1 MNLEL
6 WKSRI
11 KLEQEWHEY
20 EISKN
25 QIIIGHEYTEKAPS
39 VMSEVSRS
47 FWPALFFEI
56 SLYSVTFLL
65 NMFLLLDTSVYDLFS
80 LLFIPLQDLSL
91 MLTVCKSGLFFH
103 VSLQHCSL
111 RLDISIKISFN
122 CSTPLFNTG
131 LCPLRYPFKIVLCFI
146 QESS

>member
-6 WKSRI
+6 WKSRV

-25 QIIIGHEYTEKAPS
+25 QIIIGDEYTEKAPS

-47 FWPALFFEI
+47 FCRVQFFEI

-65 NMFLLLDTSVYDLFS
+65 NMFLLLDTSVHDLLS
-80 LLFIPLQDLSL
+80 LLFIPLQHVSL
-91 MLTVCKSGLFFH
+91 TLTVCKNGLFFH

-111 RLDISIKISFN
+111 QLDISIKISFN